1 MIFNTLLVL
10 TLLLVLVTCLPIW
23 RLEAWWVR
31 VLDFPRLQL
40 LVFAVLLLAASL
52 LLLDFRFYMNWV
64 MLAIIAGCA
73 LYQAWWVIP
82 YSKLHPLE
90 VKKATPGEDDGVI
103 TIMNAN
109 VLTPNRQAEKLIKLV
124 RKHKPHILVTLESD
138 SWWEKQLDTLED
150 TYTHTIKCPL
160 DNLYGMHV
168 YSRIPLSE
176 VSIEYLV
183 EDDVPSMHAKAELES
198 GRNVFLHFIHP
209 APPSPT
215 ENDESSERDAEL
227 VLVARHVVKDDV
239 PIIISGD
246 LNDVAWSETTRLF
259 RKISQLLDPRI
270 GRGMFNSFHADH
282 WFARWPLD
290 HIFHSDH
297 FTYVDMKRLP
307 SIGSDHFPIMT
318 TLALQPEHQNQQS
331 AIQPDDDDRELAQE
345 KLEDENVEKSGL
357 ALH

>member
-1 MIFNTLLVL
+1 MIFNTLMSLTLFLVL
-10 TLLLVLVTCLPIW
+10 ITCLPIW
-23 RLEAWWVR
+23 RLEAWWIR
-31 VLDFPRLQL
+31 ILDFPRLQIM
-40 LVFAVLLLAASL
+40 VFAVVLFVVSLVLLNLAFYENWL
-52 LLLDFRFYMNWV
+52 L
-64 MLAIIAGCA
+64 LAIIAGCVT
-73 LYQAWWVIP
+73 YQAWWIFP
-82 YSKLHPLE
+82 YSRLSPIE
-90 VKKATPGEDDGVI
+90 VKKATPGEDEGTI

-109 VLTPNRQAEKLIKLV
+109 VLTPNRDAHKLIDLV
-124 RKHKPHILVTLESD
+124 RERQPDILVTLESD
-138 SWWEKQLDTLED
+138 KWWEKQLDVLED
-150 TYTHTIKCPL
+150 THPYTIKCPL

-168 YSRIPLSE
+168 YSSLPLSD
-176 VSIEYLV
+176 VTIDYLV
-183 EDDVPSMHAKAELES
+183 EKDVPSMHAKAQLAS
-198 GRNVFLHFIHP
+198 GRTVYLHFIHP

-227 VLVARHVVKDDV
+227 VLVAKHVVQDDV

-270 GRGMFNSFHADH
+270 GRGMFNSFHADY

-297 FTYVDMKRLP
+297 FTYVDMQRLP

-318 TLALQPEHQNQQS
+318 TLALQPEHQDQQA
-331 AIQPDDDDRELAQE
+331 AIQPDEDDKELAQE
-345 KLEDENVEKSGL
+345 KLEDENVENSDL

>member
-10 TLLLVLVTCLPIW
+10 TLLLVLCTCLPIW

-40 LVFAVLLLAASL
+40 LVFAVLLVAASL
-52 LLLDFRFYMNWV
+52 LLLDFRFYVSWV
-64 MLAIIAGCA
+64 MMAVIAGCA
-73 LYQAWWVIP
+73 LYQAWWVLP
-82 YSKLHPLE
+82 YSKLHPIE

-109 VLTPNRQAEKLIKLV
+109 VLTPNRQAAKLIKLV

-150 TYTHTIKCPL
+150 TYTYSIKCPQ

-168 YSRIPLSE
+168 YSRLPLSE
-176 VSIEYLV
+176 VSIDYLV
-183 EDDVPSMHAKAELES
+183 EKDVPSMHANAELES
-198 GRNVFLHFIHP
+198 GRKVFLHFIHP

-227 VLVARHVVKDDV
+227 VLVAKHVVKDDV

-307 SIGSDHFPIMT
+307 PIGSDHFPIMT
-318 TLALQPEHQNQQS
+318 TLALQPEHQDQQD
-331 AIQPDDDDRELAQE
+331 AIQPDVDDKELAQE
-345 KLEDENVEKSGL
+345 KLKDENVEKSGL